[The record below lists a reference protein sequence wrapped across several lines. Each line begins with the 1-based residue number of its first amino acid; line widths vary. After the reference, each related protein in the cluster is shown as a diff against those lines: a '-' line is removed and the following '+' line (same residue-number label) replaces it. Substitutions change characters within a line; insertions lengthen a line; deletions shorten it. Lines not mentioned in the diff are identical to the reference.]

1 MTQDRHSS
9 IGIHGLH
16 AHEAAH
22 GFKRILLLKR
32 MQRVALA
39 ILGVL
44 LIGGLIVMGLRF
56 AKGSALAET
65 SREQQMR
72 YVSVISPKSSAQDNL
87 LRLPGTLQG
96 SIEAPIY
103 ARTSGYVSAWYKDIG
118 DQVKKGDL
126 LAQIDA
132 PEVVQQLNE
141 AKAAQVQAVTNLQL
155 AKSTFERWDALRK
168 RDAVSQQDLDEKRN
182 ALAVAQAAETSAKA
196 TVQRLQD
203 QVGFSR
209 IVAPFS
215 GVITRRN
222 IDIGNL
228 VDAGGGSRVL
238 FTIAKSDML
247 RVYVYV
253 PQSYAPQIKTGNKAE
268 VTLRELPGRSFT
280 GTVARTA
287 GAIDPLT
294 RTMQIEIRLPNQDG
308 VLLPGAYAQ
317 VAIKATGVASQT
329 ALTVPSNTLLFRP
342 EGIRVAIVGAD
353 GKVHLQPVS
362 ISRELGTTVELG
374 SGVTTQDRLIV
385 NPADSLNEG
394 DVVSV
399 AASEDASSMKDA
411 DKSTDKDAADKK
423 TPDGKE
429 KAS

>member
-16 AHEAAH
+16 EHEAAH

-103 ARTSGYVSAWYKDIG
+103 ARTSGYVSKWYKDIG
-118 DQVKKGDL
+118 DQVKQGDL

-228 VDAGGGSRVL
+228 
-238 FTIAKSDML
+238 
-247 RVYVYV
+247 
-253 PQSYAPQIKTGNKAE
+253 
-268 VTLRELPGRSFT
+268 
-280 GTVARTA
+280 
-287 GAIDPLT
+287 
-294 RTMQIEIRLPNQDG
+294 
-308 VLLPGAYAQ
+308 
-317 VAIKATGVASQT
+317 
-329 ALTVPSNTLLFRP
+329 
-342 EGIRVAIVGAD
+342 
-353 GKVHLQPVS
+353 
-362 ISRELGTTVELG
+362 
-374 SGVTTQDRLIV
+374 
-385 NPADSLNEG
+385 
-394 DVVSV
+394 
-399 AASEDASSMKDA
+399 
-411 DKSTDKDAADKK
+411 
-423 TPDGKE
+423 
-429 KAS
+429 

>member
-44 LIGGLIVMGLRF
+44 LVGGLIVMGLRF

-72 YVSVISPKSSAQDNL
+72 YVSVISPKSAAQDNL

-103 ARTSGYVSAWYKDIG
+103 ARTSGYVSKWYKDIG
-118 DQVKKGDL
+118 DQVKQGDL

-238 FTIAKSDML
+238 FTMAKSDTL

-287 GAIDPLT
+287 AAIDPLT
-294 RTMQIEIRLPNQDG
+294 RTMQIEIRLPNPDG

-317 VAIKATGVASQT
+317 VAIKATGIASQT

-399 AASEDASSMKDA
+399 AAAEEAAPVKDA
-411 DKSTDKDAADKK
+411 DKSTSKGAADKK
-423 TPDGKE
+423 APAGKE
-429 KAS
+429 NAS

>member
-16 AHEAAH
+16 AHEGAH
-22 GFKRILLLKR
+22 GFNRIKLLKR
-32 MQRVALA
+32 MQRVALI

-44 LIGGLIVMGLRF
+44 LVGGLIVMGLRF
-56 AKGSALAET
+56 AKGGALAET
-65 SREQQMR
+65 SREQQTR
-72 YVSVISPKSSAQDNL
+72 YVSVVSPKSSAEDNML
-87 LRLPGTLQG
+87 NLPGTLQG

-103 ARTSGYVSAWYKDIG
+103 ARTSGYVSRWYKDIG
-118 DQVKKGDL
+118 DQVKQGDL

-132 PEVVQQLNE
+132 PEIVQQLNE
-141 AKAAQVQAVTNLQL
+141 AKAAQAQAETNLQL
-155 AKSTFERWDALRK
+155 AKSTFDRWDALRK

-182 ALAVAQAAETSAKA
+182 ALAVAQAAQTSAKA

-228 VDAGGGSRVL
+228 IDAGGGSRVL
-238 FTIAKSDML
+238 FTMAKSDAL

-253 PQSYAPQIKTGNKAE
+253 PQNYAPQVKTGNKAD
-268 VTLRELPGRSFT
+268 VTLRELPGQSFT
-280 GTVARTA
+280 GTIARTA

-294 RTMQIEIRLPNQDG
+294 RTMQVEISLPNPDG
-308 VLLPGAYAQ
+308 KLLPGAYAQ
-317 VAIKATGVASQT
+317 VAIKATGAANQT

-342 EGIRVAIVGAD
+342 EGLRVAVVGEG
-353 GKVHLQPVS
+353 GKVRLQAVT
-362 ISRELGTTVELG
+362 ISRELGTQVELG
-374 SGVTTQDRLIV
+374 SGVTTQDKLIV

-394 DVVSV
+394 DIVSV
-399 AASEDASSMKDA
+399 VVPQDGDKNAPA
-411 DKSTDKDAADKK
+411 DKEK
-423 TPDGKE
+423 T
-429 KAS
+429 S

>member
-1 MTQDRHSS
+1 
-9 IGIHGLH
+9 
-16 AHEAAH
+16 
-22 GFKRILLLKR
+22 
-32 MQRVALA
+32 
-39 ILGVL
+39 
-44 LIGGLIVMGLRF
+44 
-56 AKGSALAET
+56 
-65 SREQQMR
+65 
-72 YVSVISPKSSAQDNL
+72 YVSVISPKSTAEDNL

-103 ARTSGYVSAWYKDIG
+103 ARTSGYVSRWYKDIG
-118 DQVKKGDL
+118 DQVKQGDL

-141 AKAAQVQAVTNLQL
+141 AKAAQAQAATNLQL

-238 FTIAKSDML
+238 FTMAKSDTL

-280 GTVARTA
+280 GTIARTA
-287 GAIDPLT
+287 AAIDPLT
-294 RTMQIEIRLPNQDG
+294 RTMQIEIRLPNPDG

-317 VAIKATGVASQT
+317 VAIKATGV
-329 ALTVPSNTLLFRP
+329 
-342 EGIRVAIVGAD
+342 
-353 GKVHLQPVS
+353 
-362 ISRELGTTVELG
+362 
-374 SGVTTQDRLIV
+374 
-385 NPADSLNEG
+385 
-394 DVVSV
+394 
-399 AASEDASSMKDA
+399 
-411 DKSTDKDAADKK
+411 
-423 TPDGKE
+423 
-429 KAS
+429 